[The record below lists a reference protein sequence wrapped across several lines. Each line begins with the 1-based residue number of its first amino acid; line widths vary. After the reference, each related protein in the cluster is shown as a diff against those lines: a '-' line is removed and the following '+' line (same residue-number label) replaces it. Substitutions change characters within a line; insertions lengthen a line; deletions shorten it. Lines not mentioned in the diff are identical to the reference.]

1 MRDARIGFPSENPLK
16 LARVSLRGG
25 IPLHADSH
33 IFVDAPARSSSVI
46 DEGDNGLLG
55 FFRRQVTAHQSL
67 QRRRFCLYGIFPPAS
82 SAAKRAAI
90 FTLRLG
96 NYFGKCSATTCTY
109 SASMVKVNGLS
120 NIRPIASLVLFD
132 LEAQESVDC
141 CKGRFVRRGN
151 NNTSPIG
158 RFLER
163 VMNIFPQPL
172 HFWHSGRNSI
182 VNEHRNIEIST
193 LKCFCDVS

>member
-132 LEAQESVDC
+132 LEAQESGFDHGRVDEDRTGAWIF
-141 CKGRFVRRGN
+141 GRGQAFRGLDRGYAK
-151 NNTSPIG
+151 TRP
-158 RFLER
+158 RA
-163 VMNIFPQPL
+163 
-172 HFWHSGRNSI
+172 
-182 VNEHRNIEIST
+182 
-193 LKCFCDVS
+193 